1 VPGLGG
7 ARALVVRAVSNSK
20 KAKKARAAGGK
31 RKAGGARGPPGGAPR
46 SRHGPSGARRAEG
59 TTRPDAAATKPV
71 REELDMAELRID
83 SLLNELV
90 DGGEGM
96 SNRAK
101 FRALPV
107 DDGIMRRIKE
117 VRRVAAA
124 CIIRSTREDAKTRLS
139 RRRRLFSIVSRRRA
153 RPPPTSPRTVP
164 R

>member
-1 VPGLGG
+1 
-7 ARALVVRAVSNSK
+7 
-20 KAKKARAAGGK
+20 
-31 RKAGGARGPPGGAPR
+31 
-46 SRHGPSGARRAEG
+46 
-59 TTRPDAAATKPV
+59 
-71 REELDMAELRID
+71 MAELRID

-124 CIIRSTREDAKTRLS
+124 DASHL
-139 RRRRLFSIVSRRRA
+139 LDPAHDAV
-153 RPPPTSPRTVP
+153 VHG
-164 R
+164 

>member
-1 VPGLGG
+1 
-7 ARALVVRAVSNSK
+7 
-20 KAKKARAAGGK
+20 
-31 RKAGGARGPPGGAPR
+31 
-46 SRHGPSGARRAEG
+46 
-59 TTRPDAAATKPV
+59 V

-124 CIIRSTREDAKTRLS
+124 DAPPNHP
-139 RRRRLFSIVSRRRA
+139 
-153 RPPPTSPRTVP
+153 RPPPAPPRLFLGVH
-164 R
+164 

>member
-124 CIIRSTREDAKTRLS
+124 DAPPNHP
-139 RRRRLFSIVSRRRA
+139 
-153 RPPPTSPRTVP
+153 RPPPAPPRLFLGVHY
-164 R
+164 